1 MSKPCGMPHTN
12 SQFAS
17 RAAASICSRVTSGFP
32 YAMFDAIVVGMQ
44 LATIIPAST
53 LGSIAPERTPPAAIT
68 ICTMTDDRAL
78 ERTFSFLISPLRRYT
93 HRDRSRYEEFPF

>member
-1 MSKPCGMPHTN
+1 MSQGVRNEPSTLPITTSMM
-12 SQFAS
+12 
-17 RAAASICSRVTSGFP
+17 AAASSPPAFRVITT
-32 YAMFDAIVVGMQ
+32 FDAIVVGMQ
-44 LATIIPAST
+44 LATIIPTST
-53 LGSIAPERTPPAAIT
+53 LGSMAPERTPPAAIT